1 MNSQFIN
8 RDEVVEKV
16 TLPRSEQYI
25 MFSKNEHRKYKIF
38 VSWPAEAPSD
48 SGYPII
54 YTLDANSVFSSIT
67 ESVRLQSRR
76 PDLTGIQP
84 AVVVGIGYDTEAP
97 FDPSRHYDYTLPAQ
111 NDELPPYPGEGTWP
125 KQGGAE
131 EFLSFIEDELK
142 PQIANRFHVDQNRQI
157 LFGHSLGGLFVLNT
171 LFSKPEAFQIYISGS
186 PSISWNERLLLE
198 KENIFFDKINEKQ
211 LNIKLLIGVGEL
223 EKNHPSLVNEKAK
236 SLFNRLQALSN
247 QGVKTDYT
255 EFADEGHISVLLPL
269 INKAVKYSLNQKK
282 EG

>member
-38 VSWPAEAPSD
+38 VSWPAEAPSN

-54 YTLDANSVFSSIT
+54 YTLDGNSVFSSIT

>member
-84 AVVVGIGYDTEAP
+84 AVVVGIGYNTEAP

-247 QGVKTDYT
+247 QGVKTDYI

>member
-8 RDEVVEKV
+8 RGQVREKV
-16 TLPRSEQYI
+16 ALPRSEQYI
-25 MFSKNEHRKYKIF
+25 LFSKNEHRKYKIF

-48 SGYPII
+48 SGYPVI
-54 YTLDANSVFSSIT
+54 YTLDANSVFSSFT

-76 PDLTGIQP
+76 PDLTGIAP

-131 EFLSFIEDELK
+131 QFLSFIENELK
-142 PQIANRFHVDQNRQI
+142 PQISNRFHIDQNRQI

-171 LFSKPEAFQIYISGS
+171 LFSKPEAFQVYIAGS

-198 KENIFFDKINEKQ
+198 KEKTFFEKNTGNK

-223 EKNHPSLVNEKAK
+223 EKDHPSLVNEKAK
-236 SLFNRLQALSN
+236 SLFHRLQALSN
-247 QGVKTDYT
+247 QGVMTEYI
-255 EFADEGHISVLLPL
+255 EFADEAHITVLLPL
-269 INKAVKYSLNQKK
+269 INKAIKYSLTQKK